1 MEDEFEKVPKKV
13 RKPMTEKQKA
23 ARLANLAAGRKKR
36 MEMVKQRASL
46 TDTQQ
51 EYDLSSESPS
61 DSDINSEDFIIK
73 KKSRRS
79 VKKAPLLK
87 KDRELLS
94 ERDFRKDDNLRHE
107 VNEIKSVVMELANMQ
122 KKTSMR
128 SAKKR
133 SERKSGGTKIV
144 VLPQNNPPTRSQP
157 NDTLMETLR
166 KSLNL

>member
-1 MEDEFEKVPKKV
+1 M
-13 RKPMTEKQKA
+13 
-23 ARLANLAAGRKKR
+23 N
-36 MEMVKQRASL
+36 
-46 TDTQQ
+46 
-51 EYDLSSESPS
+51 
-61 DSDINSEDFIIK
+61 
-73 KKSRRS
+73 
-79 VKKAPLLK
+79 
-87 KDRELLS
+87 
-94 ERDFRKDDNLRHE
+94 
-107 VNEIKSVVMELANMQ
+107 KSVVMELANMQ

>member
-1 MEDEFEKVPKKV
+1 MMKDEFEKVPKKV

-36 MEMVKQRASL
+36 MEMVKQRSSL

-61 DSDINSEDFIIK
+61 DSDSNGEAFLIK

-87 KDRELLS
+87 KDRES
-94 ERDFRKDDNLRHE
+94 F
-107 VNEIKSVVMELANMQ
+107 
-122 KKTSMR
+122 
-128 SAKKR
+128 
-133 SERKSGGTKIV
+133 
-144 VLPQNNPPTRSQP
+144 
-157 NDTLMETLR
+157 
-166 KSLNL
+166 